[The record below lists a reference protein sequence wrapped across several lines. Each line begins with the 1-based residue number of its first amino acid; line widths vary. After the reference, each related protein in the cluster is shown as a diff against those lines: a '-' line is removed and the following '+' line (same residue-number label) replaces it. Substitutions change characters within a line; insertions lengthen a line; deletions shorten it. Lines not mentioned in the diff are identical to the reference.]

1 MVKQPYFQKN
11 FKELNKTYTS
21 LNCMG
26 DNKFGTMPE
35 NYPVRI
41 IEGLHGGDYTFEQ
54 VAADLI
60 DNSIDANATFV
71 DVIIDKQDMGD
82 ERKKYATGM
91 QGSDKMFCIVL
102 DDGDGIASVN
112 RLIQVMSRGVTRPED
127 NPYKEYELGS
137 FGVGLKESSLS
148 QAYEVTIFSKV
159 RGGEINL
166 IRLSSHAIKKHEN
179 DILLRQSEL
188 EPWMEKT
195 QGFKNCLE
203 YLSAQEKGTAVL
215 LEGMHKM
222 ELEIG
227 DGNREVWETAIETR
241 VMNYLGLVF
250 HKYIEGASIPLSDG
264 RIKNKQIKLL
274 YGGPRNRIKPLDPF
288 CQDPKWK
295 TGLSN
300 GTIGR
305 STKLDVQVGD
315 EVKKLDVTAWFIP
328 HSKYPGR
335 LNHQDRMKSTKRL
348 DSIMTMQGVYV
359 YRNQRLVE
367 FCSSDDPWKG
377 ILKSSDHQVYHRWEI
392 HLPPGKNVGRDGA
405 SFKLNTSKS
414 QVKFSVDVRSKLRSW
429 GQKPGIKWHDDDP
442 RIVSA
447 RRRGELRNGDDV
459 SWKKCANCKSLT
471 HTTSQCKKPKIS
483 KPKKK
488 PENEPKE
495 EPKEKP
501 KEEPKEKPK
510 EEYQPKSVVVIETDS
525 GNLLSQT
532 TEDGKVIFSINKS
545 HPLYHEL
552 MRKLR
557 GD

>member
-1 MVKQPYFQKN
+1 MAEDKY
-11 FKELNKTYTS
+11 
-21 LNCMG
+21 
-26 DNKFGTMPE
+26 GTPPV

-82 ERKKYATGM
+82 ERKKYTAGM
-91 QGSDKMFCIVL
+91 QGSDKMYCIVL
-102 DDGDGIASVN
+102 DDGDGIPSED
-112 RLIQVMSRGVTRPED
+112 RLVEVMSRGVTRPED
-127 NPYKEYELGS
+127 NPYEEFELGS

-159 RGGEINL
+159 EGGVINL
-166 IRLSSHAIKKHEN
+166 IRLSSHAIKRHET
-179 DILLRQSEL
+179 DILLKRSEL

-195 QGFKNCLE
+195 QGFRNCLE
-203 YLSAQEKGTAVL
+203 YLGEQAKGTAVL

-227 DGNREVWETAIETR
+227 AGNREVWETNIETR
-241 VMNYLGLVF
+241 VKNYLGLVF
-250 HKYIEGASIPLSDG
+250 HKYIEGATIPISDG
-264 RIKNKQIKLL
+264 RKMEKQINLL
-274 YGGPRNRIKPLDPF
+274 YGGPRNRIKSLDPF

-295 TGLSN
+295 NGLSN

-315 EVKKLDVTAWFIP
+315 EVKKLDVTAWFLP

-335 LNHQDRMKSTKRL
+335 TYHQERMKSTKRL
-348 DSIMTMQGVYV
+348 DSIMSMQGVYV

-414 QVKFSVDVRSKLRSW
+414 QVKFSVDVRSKLKSW
-429 GQKPGIKWHDDDP
+429 GSKPGIKWHDDDP

-447 RRRGELRNGDDV
+447 RERGSLRNGDDIN
-459 SWKKCANCKSLT
+459 WKKCANCKSLT
-471 HTTSQCKKPKIS
+471 HLTSQCKMPKKVKPKL
-483 KPKKK
+483 KVNYETDRTKEQLKEQPNEQLKEQRNEQLKEQRNEQPKDQH
-488 PENEPKE
+488 
-495 EPKEKP
+495 
-501 KEEPKEKPK
+501 
-510 EEYQPKSVVVIETDS
+510 QPKSVEVIETES

-532 TEDGKVIFSINKS
+532 MVEGKMIFSINKN
-545 HPLYHEL
+545 HPLYREL